1 MASPSDPFYLTDL
14 FLGDHTNPARA
25 TDRIRP
31 VPVRSGN
38 QIASDN
44 LNYAN
49 DPSGDPGDSACTMPS
64 TNAQMTTAQISDN
77 WEKLAK
83 TLGLNEQCTQTARE
97 TLVNLT
103 PTSSGFWNNISGGSS
118 VDKTYLDNQM
128 QAKGCGS
135 FSTNLNSV
143 YNQMSSLKCQ
153 YTKMIA
159 TNSTDVKNNANVTVR
174 IIQPS
179 AEAAA
184 EIKEILRD
192 YDDHIRSYDLTRP
205 TPAEFIGMSLEMVN
219 VFLSTHERG
228 RAELIRSKNAFQTE
242 NPIIASIS
250 NSTINAVSK
259 ATTTTSTI
267 AEFDSTSSASV
278 KTSIKNAATATAI
291 SHIEQSLGLGA
302 LPPNARNFVQSQV
315 NDITEQRTNQILSQ
329 ITQNTVRDRSG
340 VGTVIEITG
349 RVSGSTI
356 IAMAE
361 STVDAKV
368 HSSMKS
374 AISIGEE
381 IASNIV
387 TALDSEHLLITQ
399 SDGVGDAIQGVL
411 NAASERARY
420 RKEENQSFWG
430 GFFTTTSVIIIVFI
444 IVGGYFGYKYLQART
459 VGGMKYGRR

>member
-1 MASPSDPFYLTDL
+1 MASPADPFYLTDL

-31 VPVRSGN
+31 VAVRSGN

-44 LNYAN
+44 LDYAN
-49 DPSGDPGDSACTMPS
+49 DPNGDPGDSACTMPS

-97 TLVNLT
+97 VLYNAT
-103 PTSSGFWNNISGGSS
+103 PTNNGWLAALAGNTI
-118 VDKTYLDNQM
+118 DKTYLDNQM
-128 QAKGCGS
+128 SAKGCGS

-159 TNSTDVKNNANVTVR
+159 TNSTDVKNGANVTVR
-174 IIQPS
+174 IVQPS

-184 EIKEILRD
+184 EIREILRD
-192 YDDHIRSYDLTRP
+192 YDDHIRSYDLNRP

-250 NSTINAVSK
+250 NSTINAFSK
-259 ATTTTSTI
+259 ATTTISTI
-267 AEFDSTSSASV
+267 AEFNSTTSASV
-278 KTSIKNAATATAI
+278 KTAIKNAATATAV

-340 VGTVIEITG
+340 AGTVIEITG

-356 IAMAE
+356 IAMAD

-387 TALDSEHLLITQ
+387 TALDSEHSLLTQ
-399 SDGVGDAIQGVL
+399 SDGVGDSIQAVL
-411 NAASERARY
+411 NAASERAKY

-444 IVGGYFGYKYLQART
+444 IVGGYFGYKYLQGRT
-459 VGGMKYGRR
+459 GGGMRYGRR